1 MSQIAYAKLKDGNV
15 NKWYN
20 VWIRQ
25 GACNSLNT
33 QPKFYV
39 HAMYGNYQIVA
50 PVDGAEFWEQD
61 YGNWNSDPFD
71 SFNAAYTVLLNKIKA
86 KVRNGYS
93 IIEQVTV

>member
-1 MSQIAYAKLKDGNV
+1 MSQIAYAKLKDGNN

-20 VWIRQ
+20 VWIKQ
-25 GACNSLNT
+25 GK
-33 QPKFYV
+33 QPGKFYV
-39 HAMYGNYQIVA
+39 HALYGNYQIVA

-86 KVRNGYS
+86 KVQNGYS